1 VGGKVDRAGKSL
13 SLEFRLAIRFITSL
27 NTRGEAWIEVG
38 IGQETVSPFSR
49 EKRLLI
55 RRWEA
60 QVREEDSSRCILPKL
75 CAILLVAARALSFVA
90 V

>member
-55 RRWEA
+55 RAGELKLERKIA
-60 QVREEDSSRCILPKL
+60 YVAFYRSSAPY
-75 CAILLVAARALSFVA
+75 F
-90 V
+90 